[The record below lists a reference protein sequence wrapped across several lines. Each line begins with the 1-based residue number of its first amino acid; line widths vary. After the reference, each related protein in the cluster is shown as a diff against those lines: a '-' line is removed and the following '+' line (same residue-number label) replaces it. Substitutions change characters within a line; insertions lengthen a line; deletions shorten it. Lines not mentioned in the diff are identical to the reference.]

1 MFELVVATLPIQI
14 CHEFRQA
21 LTHGYWSSGVRLT
34 QMQRRICEQALL
46 LHEVHYH
53 NSAVH

>member
-14 CHEFRQA
+14 RHEFRQA

-34 QMQRRICEQALL
+34 EMQRRICEQALL